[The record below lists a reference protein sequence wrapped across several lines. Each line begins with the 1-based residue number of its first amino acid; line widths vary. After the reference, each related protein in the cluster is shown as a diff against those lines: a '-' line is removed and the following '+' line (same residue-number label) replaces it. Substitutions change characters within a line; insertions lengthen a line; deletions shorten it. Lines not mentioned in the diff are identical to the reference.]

1 MSTSLIIIYATL
13 ALDAIGLGLIFPI
26 LPRLLEQVSLQ
37 ADVAPYLGSMTALY
51 AVMQFVFAPV
61 LGALSDRIGRR
72 PVLLLSLAGASLN
85 YLLMA
90 CAPQLWMLFLGRA
103 IAGLS
108 SANMSVATAYIS
120 DISSAEQRAG
130 RFGMCNAMFGA
141 GFIIGPVLGGLL
153 GDQWVRLPFIA
164 AAVLNGANL
173 LLALCA
179 LPESRPR
186 SGQPLQLQQFNP
198 LLPLR
203 WVLAQPQLLPITLV
217 FFAFSAAGEAY
228 GTCWALWGQDAFHW
242 NGLRIG
248 LSLGA
253 FGVCQTLAQAL
264 LPGRATRLL
273 GERRAILA
281 GLLGGCCALSVMAL
295 ARQDWLVFI
304 VMPLFALAGIGAPAL
319 QALASRLVTPEQQG
333 EFQGVLAAAVSLA
346 SIIAPLGFSAI
357 YMAVRAHW
365 PGAIWLAV
373 LAVNLLIMPLVLRLR
388 FGAPAA

>member
-1 MSTSLIIIYATL
+1 MTYSLYIIYATL
-13 ALDAIGLGLIFPI
+13 ALDALGLGLIFPI
-26 LPRLLEQVSLQ
+26 LPRLLEQVSQ
-37 ADVAPYLGSMTALY
+37 HGEVAPYLGSMTALY
-51 AVMQFVFAPV
+51 AVMQFIFAPV

-103 IAGLS
+103 IAGVS
-108 SANMSVATAYIS
+108 SANMSVATAYIT
-120 DISSAEQRAG
+120 DFSSAEQRAA
-130 RFGMCNAMFGA
+130 RFGLCNAMFGA

-153 GDQWVRLPFIA
+153 GEHWVRLPFIA
-164 AAVLNGANL
+164 AAALNCANL

-179 LPESRPR
+179 LPETRAR
-186 SGQPLQLQQFNP
+186 STQALQLRQFNP

-203 WVLAQPQLLPITLV
+203 WVLGQKQLLPITLV

-228 GTCWALWGQDAFHW
+228 GTCWALWGQDAFQW
-242 NGLRIG
+242 DALRIG

-273 GERRAILA
+273 GERRAIAA
-281 GLLGGCCALSVMAL
+281 GLLGACSALGVMAM
-295 ARQDWLVFI
+295 ARQDWQVYA

-319 QALASRLVTPEQQG
+319 QALASRLVAPEQQG

-346 SIIAPLGFSAI
+346 SILAPLGFSAI
-357 YMAVRAHW
+357 YMSVRAHW

-373 LAVNLLIMPLVLRLR
+373 LAVNLLILPLVLRLR
-388 FGAPAA
+388 FTAPAA